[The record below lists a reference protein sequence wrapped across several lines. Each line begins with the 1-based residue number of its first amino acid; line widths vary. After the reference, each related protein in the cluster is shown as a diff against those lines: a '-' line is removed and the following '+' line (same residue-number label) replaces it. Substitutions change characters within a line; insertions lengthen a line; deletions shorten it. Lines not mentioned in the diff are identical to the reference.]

1 MHAAV
6 SNSEIVSSPVSTWS
20 RFAEASSAEAFC
32 ENWLALQC
40 EMIDGVTGALL
51 LLGEAGKG
59 PFMPAAI
66 WPNAQTSMQHLA
78 AAAETALRER
88 RGLLVRSGDNAAGG
102 GLAAGSCAVAYPVE
116 VEAQLYGVIVV
127 QLVMRPDAALQAV
140 LQQIHWGAAW
150 LEVLY
155 RRRDAERQ
163 AMLLARVAKVMDV
176 SAAAF
181 CPGSFQNV
189 AIAVTN
195 QAAAKLECG
204 RVSLG
209 VLRRGYVELVAISHT
224 AKPGRKAN
232 LTRAIEA
239 AMEEA
244 SDQEETV
251 AVPSVRPGR
260 FMVTKAHDALAREHE
275 FGNVVTVPLRGREH
289 MFGVMLLERRPDN
302 PFDPDA
308 VELAEALAAYLGP
321 VLETQWLNE
330 RALPVRVIDTLRE
343 PSRKLLGPGY
353 FAWKLAALVVLVAI
367 VFFSVA
373 TGDFRIAAKTVVEGE
388 VQRAVV
394 APFDGY
400 IAKAPARAG
409 DTVRKGEILAELDDR
424 DLRLEQTKLRS
435 EKEQQERKHRE
446 ATGNRDRAAMRIV
459 GAQLAQAEAELA
471 LVTDKLA
478 RTRALAPFDGLVVS
492 GDLSQKLGTPIQQG
506 NVLFEVAPL
515 DAYRVILQ
523 VDERDIAYVAVGQ
536 KGTLRLAGMPH
547 DPLRLVVSKL
557 TPVSTPAEGRNHFR
571 VEARLEQQAPRMG
584 PGMEGVGKIEAGEAK
599 LIWIWTRSFFDWLRL
614 WLWSWTF

>member
-6 SNSEIVSSPVSTWS
+6 GKSEITPSTVSTWS
-20 RFAEASSAEAFC
+20 QFAEADSAEDFC
-32 ENWLALQC
+32 KNWLALQC
-40 EMIDGVTGALL
+40 QMLDGVIGALL
-51 LLGEAGKG
+51 LLGDAGKG
-59 PFMPAAI
+59 PFTPAAI
-66 WPNAQTSMQHLA
+66 WPNFQTSMQHLS
-78 AAAETALRER
+78 AAAEKALRER
-88 RGLLVRSGDNAAGG
+88 RGLLVRSGDPDAGT
-102 GLAAGSCAVAYPVE
+102 GLAEGSCAVAYPIDVQD
-116 VEAQLYGVIVV
+116 QLYGVIVV
-127 QLVMRPDAALQAV
+127 QLVVRPDAALQAV
-140 LQQIHWGAAW
+140 LQQIHWGSAW

-163 AMLLARVAKVMDV
+163 AMLLARLAKVMDV

-189 AIAVTN
+189 AIAVTS

-209 VLRRGYVELVAISHT
+209 VLRRGYVELKAISHT
-224 AKPGRKAN
+224 AKFGPKAN

-239 AMEEA
+239 AMEES
-244 SDQEETV
+244 SDQQETV
-251 AVPSVRPGR
+251 VVPPMQPGR
-260 FMVTKAHDALAREHE
+260 FMVTKAHDALAREHG
-275 FGNVVTVPLRGREH
+275 FGNVVTVPLRGREQ
-289 MFGVMLLERRPDN
+289 MFGVLLLERRSDH
-302 PFDPDA
+302 PFDTDS

-330 RALPVRVIDTLRE
+330 RALPVRMIDTLRE
-343 PSRKLLGPGY
+343 PLHKLLGPGH
-353 FAWKLAALVVLVAI
+353 FAWKLAAILLFVA
-367 VFFSVA
+367 VA
-373 TGDFRIAAKTVVEGE
+373 FLSIAKGDFRIAAKTVVEGQ

-409 DTVRKGEILAELDDR
+409 DTVRKGEVLAELDDR
-424 DLRLEQTKLRS
+424 DLRLEQAKWRS

-446 ATGNRDRAAMRIV
+446 AMGNRDRAAMRIV

-506 NVLFEVAPL
+506 SVLFEVAPL

-523 VDERDIAYVAVGQ
+523 VDERDIAYVATGQ
-536 KGTLRLAGMPH
+536 KGTLRLAGLPH
-547 DPLRLVVSKL
+547 DPLRLTVSKL

-571 VEARLEQQAPRMG
+571 VEARLDEQAPRMG

-599 LIWIWTRSFFDWLRL
+599 LIWIWTRGFVDWLRM